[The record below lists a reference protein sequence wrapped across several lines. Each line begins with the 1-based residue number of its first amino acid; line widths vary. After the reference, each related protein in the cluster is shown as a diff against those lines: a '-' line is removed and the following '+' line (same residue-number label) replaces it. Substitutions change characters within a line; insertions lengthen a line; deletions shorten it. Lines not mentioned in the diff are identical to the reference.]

1 MIRKNVI
8 PHWGMSVSEVW
19 NMIKIEIE
27 IDPEKARREC
37 KYTPESMMN
46 CLDSTF
52 AKADFPI
59 LEADEFR
66 RVYRDSRNE
75 EDDYGVMGSLVLEF
89 AKRDWFAA
97 CVKKIMWYD
106 NDGIY
111 DTDNWNVENWLESMK
126 RDKYGAFNS
135 HSPVG
140 NGSKHTKRNKYE

>member
-1 MIRKNVI
+1 MY
-8 PHWGMSVSEVW
+8 
-19 NMIKIEIE
+19 
-27 IDPEKARREC
+27 C
-37 KYTPESMMN
+37 
-46 CLDSTF
+46 DSG
-52 AKADFPI
+52 
-59 LEADEFR
+59 
-66 RVYRDSRNE
+66 NE

-140 NGSKHTKRNKYE
+140 NESKHTKSGP